1 MPGQIHV
8 SRLPAADRARRKGF
22 GPRRVLVVE
31 PQRLTRESLV
41 AAIDAVPGLSAV
53 DAACVRPSAAAAQ
66 ADAAV
71 VAADSLK
78 FGSYP
83 LTDPAGGGRR
93 PSPVVIV
100 ADHGPVNPLVDTRGV
115 VVVSRDT
122 PLAAI
127 VEHLRADVTAAHDAR
142 DARHASGVERR
153 ADVVDIRMRRLGPP
167 PGPPL
172 TVRER
177 QVLGLL
183 ASGLSP
189 AQVARSLAITTHTA
203 RDHIKA
209 IREKLGR
216 PTIMAA
222 VLEAL
227 RTGVLRECPP

>member
-1 MPGQIHV
+1 MPGPIHV
-8 SRLPAADRARRKGF
+8 RRLPPADRAHRNGSDVRT
-22 GPRRVLVVE
+22 VLVDE
-31 PQRLTRESLV
+31 PQRLTRETLV
-41 AAIDAVPGLSAV
+41 AAIDAVPGLAAI
-53 DAACVRPSAAAAQ
+53 DATCVRSSRAAAV
-66 ADAAV
+66 DAAV
-71 VAADSLK
+71 VAAESLK
-78 FGSYP
+78 DGSHL
-83 LTDPAGGGRR
+83 LTHPATGRER
-93 PSPVVIV
+93 PAAVVIV
-100 ADHGPVNPLVDTRGV
+100 ADHGPATPLVDGTGV

-122 PLAAI
+122 PLAEI
-127 VEHLRADVTAAHDAR
+127 VGHLRADAAEARAPTANGA
-142 DARHASGVERR
+142 R
-153 ADVVDIRMRRLGPP
+153 ADVIDIRTQRRLEAP

-209 IREKLGR
+209 IREKVGR

-227 RTGVLRECPP
+227 RTGVLSGEPT

>member
-8 SRLPAADRARRKGF
+8 SRLPAADRAHRKGF

-31 PQRLTRESLV
+31 PQRLMRESLV

-53 DAACVRPSAAAAQ
+53 DAACVGPSAAAAQ
-66 ADAAV
+66 VDAAI
-71 VAADSLK
+71 VAAESLK
-78 FGSYP
+78 LGSHP
-83 LTDPAGGGRR
+83 FTDPAGGGRR

-127 VEHLRADVTAAHDAR
+127 VEHLRADVTDARDAR
-142 DARHASGVERR
+142 DARHTSGTERR
-153 ADVVDIRMRRLGPP
+153 AEVVDIRMRRPASP
-167 PGPPL
+167 PGRPL

-189 AQVARSLAITTHTA
+189 AQVARSLAITTYTA

-227 RTGVLRECPP
+227 RTGVLSECPP

>member
-1 MPGQIHV
+1 
-8 SRLPAADRARRKGF
+8 
-22 GPRRVLVVE
+22 VLVDE
-31 PQRLTRESLV
+31 RQRLTRESLV
-41 AAIDAVPGLSAV
+41 AAIDAVPGLTAV
-53 DAACVRPSAAAAQ
+53 DAARVRPASAVP

-71 VAADSLK
+71 VAAESLT
-78 FGSYP
+78 FGAHP
-83 LTDPAGGGRR
+83 HLDLAGSGRP
-93 PSPVVIV
+93 PSPIVIV
-100 ADHGPVNPLVDTRGV
+100 AERGPAAPLVDSGGV
-115 VVVSRDT
+115 VVVSRET
-122 PLAAI
+122 PLAVI
-127 VEHLRADVTAAHDAR
+127 VDHLRADGAEAR
-142 DARHASGVERR
+142 PRSRIDLR
-153 ADVVDIRMRRLGPP
+153 AEVIDIRMQRRLAP

-189 AQVARSLAITTHTA
+189 TQVARSLAITTHTA

-227 RTGVLRECPP
+227 RTGLLSSDPT